1 VTDHD
6 EAADAAPTAAT
17 TAAPNAAT
25 TAEAT
30 PTGAKSATKAA
41 PRWRRVTAWVL
52 LVLGGL
58 LLPVAGAATWTR
70 NLLLNTDRYVNTVG
84 PLARNQAVLDRVS
97 TVLTDKLVHQLDAQA
112 RLDSKL
118 PEVLDPV
125 TKRVATRVNALIGL
139 AVNAVVHSQQFQKV
153 WDTANRVAHNQ
164 VRAMLTGTGP
174 LSQDSSGRVDLDLS
188 QALVD
193 VRTRAQAAGIHA
205 FDDLPL
211 EKVQAKVTLFQ
222 SKALVHARGAVNAL
236 QVSSWVLVGLWIVCL
251 LGSVALSVD
260 RRKGWLRVGIAVS
273 IAAAILGIGVVV
285 GRHFYVD
292 ALAVREAGRA
302 AITASFD
309 IITRTPRKVIRG
321 LFVVGL
327 CIAFLAWF
335 VGRRRGSLV
344 ADPTA
349 STTPDVATA

>member
-1 VTDHD
+1 MTVSDNSETTD
-6 EAADAAPTAAT
+6 A
-17 TAAPNAAT
+17 
-25 TAEAT
+25 AEAT
-30 PTGAKSATKAA
+30 APSTAPASATATATTEPATPRTAA

-58 LLPVAGAATWTR
+58 LLPLAGAATWTR

-84 PLARNQAVLDRVS
+84 PLARNEAVLDRVS
-97 TVLTDKLVHQLDAQA
+97 TVLTDKLVHELDAQR
-112 RLDSKL
+112 RLDDKL
-118 PEVLDPV
+118 PEVFDPV
-125 TKRVATRVNALIGL
+125 TKRISARVNAVIGL
-139 AVNAVVHSQQFQKV
+139 AVNAVVHSKQFQKV

-174 LSQDSSGRVDLDLS
+174 LGQDASGRVELDLG
-188 QALVD
+188 QALVE
-193 VRTRAQAAGIHA
+193 VRARAQAAGINA
-205 FDDLPL
+205 FNDLPL
-211 EKVQAKVTLFQ
+211 DRVKAKITLFQ

-236 QVSSWVLVGLWIVCL
+236 QVSSWVLVGLWIACL
-251 LGSVALSVD
+251 LGSVLLSVD
-260 RRKGWLRVGIAVS
+260 RRKGWFRVGIAVA
-273 IAAAILGIGVVV
+273 IAAAILAGGIVV

-321 LFVVGL
+321 VFVVGL

-335 VGRRRGSLV
+335 VGRRRGELV
-344 ADPTA
+344 AAPQ
-349 STTPDVATA
+349 TTETPAV